1 MNLKIAGRSISFR
14 PKSFEPVPSG
24 TAVSKMQLLAS
35 DEEWGQPLITE
46 EEFFFR
52 RTLTVE
58 IDTRILQKPLVQ
70 YSVLS
75 ETSFHI
81 MEVCSTCIHRRR
93 IHFPDQM
100 HYLMYILGKRE
111 NGLQILY
118 RCLKEM
124 QHIFP
129 EHRMTIER
137 LERAGWLCVILLRSS
152 AISYSV
158 LLYF

>member
-1 MNLKIAGRSISFR
+1 M
-14 PKSFEPVPSG
+14 
-24 TAVSKMQLLAS
+24 
-35 DEEWGQPLITE
+35 
-46 EEFFFR
+46 
-52 RTLTVE
+52 
-58 IDTRILQKPLVQ
+58 Q

-81 MEVCSTCIHRRR
+81 MQGLRMQYSRR

-129 EHRMTIER
+129 EHRMTIEQ
-137 LERAGWLCVILLRSS
+137 LERAGWLCVILLN
-152 AISYSV
+152 YTGLV
-158 LLYF
+158 P